1 LTETKKAT
9 DLTPSKTERRLPAL
23 AVSRGIGIGR
33 ISFFHEER
41 RRFYRLN
48 LSRGQIDNELAR
60 FRAALA
66 KSILQLR
73 ELSINNDNASEKA
86 ASDIFGVHLLML
98 ESSIVKKI
106 EMVIAARRV
115 NAEWAIRTVLD
126 EYLEKQ
132 NSVPN
137 AQFRDKYLD
146 IEDITDRLMR
156 SLGTARVDTHEN
168 FDAVIVARELTPS
181 MVMDLAK
188 SKPSAIITEQGGWT
202 SHSAI
207 LAREFGLPMV
217 SGVRDLEH
225 LAALDDKVIVDGI
238 SGEVILNPSETT
250 IAEFSSLFSQ
260 NGNGAMIDGGNAH
273 GTATLDGTSILIRAN
288 VDQPEAY
295 SAAREKGAEGV
306 GLFRSESL
314 LRRPREVP
322 GEHEQAAA
330 YRRIAD
336 AACEHGVNIRTFDI
350 GIERLGI
357 GSGSVERNPSLGL
370 RSIRLSLAHPAQFR
384 IQIRALL
391 RASLERKLD
400 ILLPMVSGLSEV
412 LRAKEII
419 EEERI
424 KLTKEAIGFGT
435 PKIGAMIETPSAV
448 LTVNEIAKN
457 VDFLC
462 VGTND
467 LVQYLLAVDRDND
480 AVAEWYQTLHPA
492 VIRAVGEVIAAAQ
505 GADIPVTVCGEMAGS
520 PFYVPVLLGLGARD
534 LSMNVNS
541 IQPVRQLIAGI
552 SISDTITLV
561 KQISMLGT
569 ADEIEN
575 CLREYY
581 LENWSSL
588 FMSGLL
594 SVRHR

>member
-1 LTETKKAT
+1 MAAK
-9 DLTPSKTERRLPAL
+9 PERRLPAL

-33 ISFFHEER
+33 LSFFQEER
-41 RRFYRLN
+41 RRFFRLN
-48 LSRGQIDNELAR
+48 LSRGQIEDELAR
-60 FRAALA
+60 FREALA

-73 ELSINNDNASEKA
+73 ELSINNDNAS
-86 ASDIFGVHLLML
+86 DIFGVHLLML
-98 ESSIVKKI
+98 ESAIVNKI
-106 EMVIAARRV
+106 EMVIAAQRV

-137 AQFRDKYLD
+137 PQFRDKYLD

-156 SLGTARVDTHEN
+156 SLGTARVDAQEN
-168 FDAVIVARELTPS
+168 FNAVIVARDLTPS
-181 MVMDLAK
+181 MIMEIAK
-188 SKPSAIITEQGGWT
+188 SEPAAIITEQGGWT

-207 LAREFGLPMV
+207 LAREFELPMV

-225 LAALDDKVIVDGI
+225 LAAIDDNVIVDGI
-238 SGEVILNPSETT
+238 SGEVILNPSEAT
-250 IAEFSSLFSQ
+250 ITEFGSLLSQ
-260 NGNGAMIDGGNAH
+260 HEKPGLIDRRTVNGIS
-273 GTATLDGTSILIRAN
+273 TRDGTSILIRAN
-288 VDQPEAY
+288 VDHPEAY
-295 SAAREKGAEGV
+295 LAARDKGAAGV

-314 LRRPREVP
+314 LRRFGEVP
-322 GEHEQAAA
+322 GECEQAAA
-330 YRRIAD
+330 YGQIAD
-336 AACEHGVNIRTFDI
+336 AAAEHGVCIRTFDI

-400 ILLPMVSGLSEV
+400 VLLPMVSGLSEIF
-412 LRAKEII
+412 RAKEII

-424 KLTKEAIGFGT
+424 NLTKNAIGFGT

-462 VGTND
+462 LGTND

-492 VIRAVGEVIAAAQ
+492 VIRAIAEVIVAANKAC
-505 GADIPVTVCGEMAGS
+505 IPVTVCGEMAGS
-520 PFYVPVLLGLGARD
+520 PFYVPVLLGVGVRA

-541 IQPVRQLIAGI
+541 IQPVRHLIAGF
-552 SISDTITLV
+552 SICDAIELV
-561 KQISMLGT
+561 GKIKVLGT
-569 ADEIEN
+569 ADEIESF
-575 CLREYY
+575 LREYY
-581 LENWSSL
+581 LRNWSSL
-588 FMSGLL
+588 FQPGLL